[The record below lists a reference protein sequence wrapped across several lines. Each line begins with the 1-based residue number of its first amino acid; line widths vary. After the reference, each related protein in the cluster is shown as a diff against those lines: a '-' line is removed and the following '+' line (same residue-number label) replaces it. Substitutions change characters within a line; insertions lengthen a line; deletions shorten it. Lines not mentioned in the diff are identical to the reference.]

1 MVLFWNFVE
10 IVELMALSWIFVE
23 IVELIE
29 IIEIEIVTFSNFFGK
44 FCLYYMSRDHPM
56 AHELT
61 YHIRHPSPAPW
72 ERSHFAKGISR
83 EVVRNSSCVSEG
95 HFWQLAKDVF
105 DWENIKDRVLRVKLI
120 YDSGAYR
127 FQPF

>member
-29 IIEIEIVTFSNFFGK
+29 IIEIEIITFSNFSGK
-44 FCLYYMSRDHPM
+44 LCLYYMSRDHPM

-61 YHIRHPSPAPW
+61 NHIRHPSPAPW
-72 ERSHFAKGISR
+72 ERSR
-83 EVVRNSSCVSEG
+83 
-95 HFWQLAKDVF
+95 
-105 DWENIKDRVLRVKLI
+105 
-120 YDSGAYR
+120 
-127 FQPF
+127 